1 MSRTRKSVSMIS
13 KADAGQSSNWDFPV
27 FQEELITGRGVK
39 SGIHAVVRG
48 DTGAVIGQYSGEKLL
63 PNTELV
69 GAFEGELSRLGLSFN
84 RSFLTTGGGAR
95 FYGRYELGEM
105 GVNGEKF
112 KQVLTLENS
121 YDRSLLRAYSFEA
134 MRVLCLNG
142 MVGLGKVAGTREKH
156 SLEFDIQSW
165 VVGVGDVIAN
175 GAKSAT
181 KAIDI
186 MSSVKLDDSKA
197 RNVLSNL
204 VTASRGQGMS
214 ERSAL
219 LINSNWENPAIDE
232 VPLGDTLYRL
242 YNAAT
247 RYTRDVA
254 KVGRFELSQKSAA
267 YIGGAFD
274 CAIERGQI
282 ENLFKTPVAPIDFD
296 AVTVSNN

>member
-1 MSRTRKSVSMIS
+1 MARTRKTVSMIS
-13 KADAGQSSNWDFPV
+13 KPDAGQSTNWDFPV
-27 FQEELITGRGVK
+27 YQEQLVTRQGVA

-69 GAFEGELSRLGLSFN
+69 GAFEGELSRLGLTFN

-95 FYGRYELGEM
+95 FYGRYELG
-105 GVNGEKF
+105 GTAVNGENF
-112 KQVLTLENS
+112 KQVLIVENS
-121 YDRSLLRAYSFEA
+121 YDRSLLRSYSYEL
-134 MRVLCLNG
+134 MRTLCLNG
-142 MVGLGKVAGTREKH
+142 MVGLVPVAGAREKH

-165 VVGVGDVIAN
+165 VIGVGPMIEN
-175 GAKSAT
+175 GAKASAKT
-181 KAIDI
+181 LDVMA
-186 MSSVKLDDSKA
+186 SVKLDDGKA

-219 LINSNWENPAIDE
+219 LINHNWNNPTSDE
-232 VPLGDTLYRL
+232 TPLGNTLYRL

-247 RYTRDVA
+247 RYTRDVS

-267 YIGGAFD
+267 YIGGAFNF
-274 CAIERGQI
+274 AIEKNQI
-282 ENLFKTPVAPIDFD
+282 DRLFATPTMPIDFD